1 MAHVIVFLAFLALS
15 STAHAA
21 SWDYSNG
28 SYWCADYSDCCGS
41 VQSPIDIN
49 TTNANSAQLESDDFS
64 NFTFSVGYKIVHS
77 GDLINSGGHTL
88 KFSVDESY
96 GARISGGPLNNSYI
110 LNQFHLHW
118 GSKNGQGSE
127 HTINGEEFDGE
138 LHLVHYNEVYD
149 NISHAVGEGMP
160 NGLAVV
166 GILLKEVTEWDQYT
180 SVQDSNTVNSL
191 RMGALELAR
200 PWYGPSAPSAE
211 IEVRLIDFIS
221 SISDLT
227 GLYHYKGSLTTP
239 GCNEI
244 VQWLVMDKPLFLRK
258 NGLLPAL
265 RKNRDYN
272 GDMIQD
278 NYRPIQDVGNT
289 RTIWHFTA

>member
-1 MAHVIVFLAFLALS
+1 MFDQIAV
-15 STAHAA
+15 
-21 SWDYSNG
+21 
-28 SYWCADYSDCCGS
+28 
-41 VQSPIDIN
+41 
-49 TTNANSAQLESDDFS
+49 ANKK
-64 NFTFSVGYKIVHS
+64 TF
-77 GDLINSGGHTL
+77 
-88 KFSVDESY
+88 F
-96 GARISGGPLNNSYI
+96 PLFI
-110 LNQFHLHW
+110 R
-118 GSKNGQGSE
+118 
-127 HTINGEEFDGE
+127 FDGE

-221 SISDLT
+221 SIRYIVFLTPNDFIKLNFMVPYFTFYSDLT

-258 NGLLPAL
+258 NGLVSTEEP
-265 RKNRDYN
+265 
-272 GDMIQD
+272 G
-278 NYRPIQDVGNT
+278 
-289 RTIWHFTA
+289 